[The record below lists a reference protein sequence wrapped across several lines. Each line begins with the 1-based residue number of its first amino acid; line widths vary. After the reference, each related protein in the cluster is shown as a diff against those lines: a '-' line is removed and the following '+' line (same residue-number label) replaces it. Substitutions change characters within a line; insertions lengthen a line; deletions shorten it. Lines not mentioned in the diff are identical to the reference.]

1 MSELNKEEIRQL
13 AQWLSK
19 AKRGV
24 FFGGA
29 GVSTASGIPDFRSAT
44 GLYTTAKGNMP
55 PEYMLSHSC
64 YLQDPEAFYDFH
76 RAHMIFP
83 EAKPNGAHTALAKLE
98 ELGHIKAIVT
108 QNCDGLHQEAGS
120 KTVWELHG
128 SVDRNYCPDGHV
140 YDKVWMKESTGVPRC
155 PVDGKQ
161 VRPDI
166 VLYEEGL
173 NPEVISEA
181 VRAIESADLLII
193 GGTSLNVYPAAGM
206 INYYR
211 GSHLVLIN
219 RDATSADNQAD
230 LVIRDSIDEVMT
242 GAVAAMEE

>member
-1 MSELNKEEIRQL
+1 MSATSEIQQL

-29 GVSTASGIPDFRSAT
+29 GVSTASGIPDFRSAQ
-44 GLYTTAKGNMP
+44 GLYTTSSGAKP

-64 YLQDPEAFYDFH
+64 YLAEPEAFYDFH

-83 EAKPNGAHTALAKLE
+83 EAKPNGAHVALAKLE
-98 ELGHIKAIVT
+98 ELGHISAVVT

-128 SVDRNYCPDGHV
+128 SVDRNYCPEGHT
-140 YDKVWMKESTGVPRC
+140 YDKVWMKESTVVPHC
-155 PVDGKQ
+155 PECGKQ

-173 NPEVISEA
+173 NAEVMYEA
-181 VRAIESADLLII
+181 VKAIERADLLII

-211 GSHLVLIN
+211 GAHLVLIN
-219 RDATSADNQAD
+219 RDATQADSRAD
-230 LVIRDSIDEVMT
+230 LVIRDSIDEVMAA
-242 GAVAAMEE
+242 AVAAMEE